1 MAPRPPPPPLPNS
14 APPPSVS
21 NGSTHPHRSQNGDHS
36 ERQELMSEIREGVI
50 LKASRDQILSLS
62 VSLRCIESSTS
73 ALDDFYIKFLEHS
86 VFCSARPTEELEAV
100 TQSVVSILIVI
111 QKARAVC
118 QSLLHWASGFLSIF
132 IHKSHVHFIQCHHHD
147 RSLRSCMCSRLLVRE
162 NGK

>member
-1 MAPRPPPPPLPNS
+1 MEAGNIPMAPRPPPPPLPNS

-111 QKARAVC
+111 
-118 QSLLHWASGFLSIF
+118 
-132 IHKSHVHFIQCHHHD
+132 
-147 RSLRSCMCSRLLVRE
+147 
-162 NGK
+162 